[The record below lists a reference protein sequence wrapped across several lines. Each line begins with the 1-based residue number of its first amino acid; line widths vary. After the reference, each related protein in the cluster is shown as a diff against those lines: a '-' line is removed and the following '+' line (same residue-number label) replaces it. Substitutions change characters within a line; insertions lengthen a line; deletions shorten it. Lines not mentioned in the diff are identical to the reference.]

1 MFLDTRKVNEVKL
14 HSKTFEKMENLRM
27 LHFESDAPWIESNV
41 VQLASS
47 LESLPDGL
55 KILCWDGFP
64 QRSLPQN
71 YWPQNLVRL
80 EMIRCHL
87 EQLWEPDQVF

>member
-27 LHFESDAPWIESNV
+27 LHFESYDRWSKSNV
-41 VQLASS
+41 VLPSS

-55 KILCWDGFP
+55 KILRWDDFP

-80 EMIRCHL
+80 GMRHCHL